1 MRRPSSVRCARC
13 WRSITSRPSPS
24 PSSTPIA
31 TRPTSG
37 GLTTVDEAKAFPVKL
52 LESGPAAGAIA
63 AAYVART
70 IGEDKI
76 IAFDVAAPPPR

>member
-1 MRRPSSVRCARC
+1 M
-13 WRSITSRPSPS
+13 
-24 PSSTPIA
+24 
-31 TRPTSG
+31 
-37 GLTTVDEAKAFPVKL
+37 
-52 LESGPAAGAIA
+52 A